1 MKLILVDD
9 NKEFLENLEFFIEQ
23 KLGHSVIASYTNG
36 MDFYKDISK
45 FKPDIILMDISMPGA
60 DGYTITKMV
69 NWNNVHL
76 KVIAVT
82 MFTNKAYLQKLIG
95 AGFKGCVYKS
105 NVFRDLPVAI
115 NEVHKGLY
123 YWPSDIND

>member
-1 MKLILVDD
+1 MKLIIVDD
-9 NKEFLENLEFFIEQ
+9 NKEFLENLEFFIVQ
-23 KLGHSVIASYTNG
+23 KLGHKVLATFTDGMEFYQNLTN
-36 MDFYKDISK
+36 Y
-45 FKPDIILMDISMPGA
+45 KPDIILMDISMPGS
-60 DGYTITKMV
+60 DGYTVTKMV

-82 MFTNKAYLQKLIG
+82 MFNNKAYLQKLIG
-95 AGFKGCVYKS
+95 AGFKGCVFKS

-115 NEVHKGLY
+115 EEVQKGLY

>member
-9 NKEFLENLEFFIEQ
+9 NKEFLENLEFFITQ
-23 KLGHSVIASYTNG
+23 KLGHTVLASFSDG
-36 MDFYKDISK
+36 MEFYQKLSSY
-45 FKPDIILMDISMPGA
+45 KPDVILMDISMPGS

-76 KVIAVT
+76 KIIAVT

-105 NVFRDLPVAI
+105 NVFQELPEAI
-115 NEVHKGLY
+115 EEVYKGLY
-123 YWPSDIND
+123 YWPSEIND

>member
-9 NKEFLENLEFFIEQ
+9 NEEFLENLEFFVTQ
-23 KLGHSVIASYTNG
+23 KLGHKVLASFSDG
-36 MDFYKDISK
+36 MEFYQKLSNY
-45 FKPDIILMDISMPGA
+45 KPDVILMDISMPGS

-76 KVIAVT
+76 KIIAVT

-105 NVFRDLPVAI
+105 NVFKELPAAI
-115 NEVHKGLY
+115 EEVHKGFY
-123 YWPSDIND
+123 YWPAEIND